1 MVTRRARLMAQA
13 VSELKPS
20 SHALVVQRSIY
31 FLVRYCNDELDRI
44 RFRNLLE
51 HHSCYLVRVA

>member
-31 FLVRYCNDELDRI
+31 FLVHYCNDELDRI
-44 RFRNLLE
+44 RFAICL
-51 HHSCYLVRVA
+51 SITVATL